1 MPELAINAIR
11 APRLPRTEMNVT
23 HPYFL
28 RQTADITDRSNE
40 IHTHLRS
47 KYNTREIGVG
57 GTTGFNTTAD
67 EIEEMDMEQSGYNKI
82 PDLLAK
88 PKSATNTNYHSK
100 SGNIRGAHSLTVNQG
115 NYRSLGGKRFAC

>member
-28 RQTADITDRSNE
+28 RQTQDFTERSNE
-40 IHTHLRS
+40 KSAILRS
-47 KYNTREIGVG
+47 KYNTREVGVG
-57 GTTGFNTTAD
+57 NTGLNTTND
-67 EIEEMDMEQSGYNKI
+67 EIEEMDQEQSSYQRIN
-82 PDLLAK
+82 DLKK

-100 SGNIRGAHSLTVNQG
+100 SGNLRGNHSLTVNQG
-115 NYRSLGGKRFAC
+115 AYRSLGGKRFAC